1 MDGFTIL
8 VAFIIFIGLLLYTIR
23 VVTTREPPVSP
34 GPTDLE
40 GDVPSPPIG
49 AASSSAHENDDK
61 RFLFDAF
68 LSFRGQDIRNRFVS
82 HLYKDLKRSNV
93 SAFMDNNDL
102 GKGEP
107 IENLLKHV
115 RESRILLPIFSKSY
129 ADSIW
134 CLKEVTEMVEVMKTD
149 QSVDIVPIFFDI
161 EPDDVRCWYRHSQGR
176 FRSASA
182 DEKKKWRK
190 ALRKVTSIHGFS
202 LKNSANGN
210 EAKLVDIIVEEVQA
224 KLGKTALPV
233 AMYPIG
239 MEGHVQE
246 VKKLLKKDGQGV
258 NMIALQGMSGI
269 GKTTIAKAVYNELFH
284 DFHGAS
290 TFISDVGEKFR
301 KGEGVKCQ
309 EQLIYDIMGKED
321 RFKHSIGTTDA
332 GINKVKKTTVSR
344 KVLVVLDDIDRVEQ
358 LQALAGARDWFGSGS
373 VIIITTKDKSLLL
386 KHDIEESQ
394 IYEPKLLDEEE
405 SFQFLVRHV
414 LKGRQPTRK
423 KLDVLREFAKTA
435 GGLPLALEV
444 LGSLLSCERNME
456 EWRIELKNLREIPV
470 EDVERK
476 LRISYDGLRDVEKE
490 IFLDISC
497 FFVGADC
504 RRAIHYYWEACGFYS
519 EPTIKVLQDRSLISL
534 DKQNRFHMH
543 DLLKNMG
550 REIVLRRSKVPKSWE
565 KSRLWSRR
573 DIFDLLQRDEV
584 PSCAVT
590 GIMLNKEVEE
600 GKELGNSVECFRNMH
615 RLRLL
620 HMEGVNFKNKFHY
633 FPKELLWL
641 GLPRCSFESPPLG
654 LNPQKLVILNLS
666 NCNLASLS
674 FFEDMVFENLKVL
687 DLSSTDLTTTPDFGY
702 FPCLVE
708 LILRQCE
715 KLTKVHSSIGKLRSL
730 VTLDLRTCT
739 VLEELPDTICNLR
752 SIEVLHLGWCAKLSS
767 LPAQIGDLI
776 SLKELSLNDTAIRKV
791 PASVGQLTS
800 LLELSL
806 QRCKWLEPLPD
817 SLTGW
822 ISSGRVKMFGTPLR
836 RIEDEMDLSKGVQKL
851 RVSSCK
857 LLAVLP
863 DESCKLV
870 QEFCLADPT
879 VQEFPH
885 SISRLQN
892 LVILT
897 IKCEQLRSLPV
908 WINGRQLEKLRGL
921 EIESK
926 SLKNIPESIGSLE
939 GLKTLK
945 LVCESLDSLP
955 DSIEKLKS
963 LDTFEVAT
971 GNLEQLPRWIG
982 SLRSLRNLKVECSSI
997 KGIPE
1002 SIKQLEELEKL
1013 ELHVDNPRALS
1024 DSAPLPKKLKKFSLS
1039 CNDLENLPDCVWS
1052 LVELEEFSLR
1062 GCGRIEALPDDKLGK
1077 LKNLLHLDLSRTGVK
1092 TIPKNICCLPKL
1104 RSLQITDVGNDTTL
1118 WFE

>member
-1 MDGFTIL
+1 MDGFTTL
-8 VAFIIFIGLLLYTIR
+8 VAFLIFIGLLMYMIR
-23 VVTTREPPVSP
+23 VVTTGEPPVSP
-34 GPTDLE
+34 SDE
-40 GDVPSPPIG
+40 GATELDVASPPIA

-61 RFLFDAF
+61 RFQYNVF
-68 LSFRGQDIRNRFVS
+68 LSFRGNDTRNRFVS
-82 HLYKDLKRSNV
+82 HLYKALKRSNV
-93 SAFMDNNDL
+93 SAFMDNRDL

-107 IENLLKHV
+107 IENLLKHI
-115 RESRILLPIFSKSY
+115 RESRILLPIFSKNY
-129 ADSIW
+129 ASSIW
-134 CLKEVTEMVEVMKTD
+134 CLKEVTEMMEVMKTD
-149 QSVDIVPIFFDI
+149 QSVDIVPTFFDV
-161 EPDDVRCWYRHSQGR
+161 EPDDVRCWYRHSQGQ
-176 FRSASA
+176 FRCASA
-182 DEKKKWRK
+182 GEKKKWRK
-190 ALRKVTSIHGFS
+190 ALRKVTSIHGFT
-202 LKNSANGN
+202 LKNNANGD
-210 EAKLVDIIVEEVQA
+210 EAELVDIIVEEVQS
-224 KLGKTALPV
+224 KLGKTPLHV
-233 AMYPIG
+233 AEYPIG
-239 MEGHVQE
+239 MEGQVQE
-246 VKKLLKKDGQGV
+246 VRKLLKKDGRGV
-258 NMIALQGMSGI
+258 NMIALHGMSGI

-290 TFISDVGEKFR
+290 SFISDVGEKFG

-332 GINKVKKTTVSR
+332 GINKIKETTISR

-358 LQALAGARDWFGSGS
+358 LQALAGARDWFGPGS
-373 VIIITTKDKSLLL
+373 VIIITTKDKNLLS
-386 KHDIEESQ
+386 DIEESQ
-394 IYEPKLLDEEE
+394 IYKPKLLDEEE
-405 SFQFLVRHV
+405 SFQFLVRRV
-414 LKGRQPTRK
+414 LKGRQPTK
-423 KLDVLREFAKTA
+423 KELDMLREIAKTA
-435 GGLPLALEV
+435 GGLPLALKV
-444 LGSLLSCERNME
+444 LGSHLSSKRNME
-456 EWRIELKNLREIPV
+456 EWRIELEKLKEIPDK
-470 EDVERK
+470 DVESK
-476 LRISYDGLRDVEKE
+476 LKISYDGLPDVEKE
-490 IFLDISC
+490 IFLDICC

-504 RRAIHYYWEACGFYS
+504 GRSTHCYWEACRFHS
-519 EPTIKVLQDRSLISL
+519 ESAIKLLQDRSLISL
-534 DKQNRFHMH
+534 DKQNRFHVH

-550 REIVLRRSKVPKSWE
+550 REIVLRRREVRPSWE
-565 KSRLWSRR
+565 MSRLWSRH
-573 DIFDLLQRDEV
+573 DIFHLLQRDEV

-600 GKELGNSVECFRNMH
+600 GKELGNSVECFGNMH
-615 RLRLL
+615 RLRML
-620 HMEGVNFKNKFHY
+620 HMEGVNFKNNFHY

-641 GLPRCSFESPPLG
+641 GLPRCSFKPPPSGNLR
-654 LNPQKLVILNLS
+654 KLVILNLS

-674 FFEDMVFENLKVL
+674 ILGDMVFENLKVL
-687 DLSSTDLTTTPDFGY
+687 DLSSTDLTTIPDFGN

-715 KLTKVHSSIGKLRSL
+715 KLAKVHSSIGKLRNL

-739 VLEELPDTICNLR
+739 VLEELPETICNLR

-800 LLELSL
+800 LLELPL

-870 QEFCLADPT
+870 QEFCLTDPT

-885 SISRLQN
+885 SIRRLQN

-945 LVCESLDSLP
+945 LVCESLESLP

-1024 DSAPLPKKLKKFSLS
+1024 NSAPLPKKLKKFSLS

-1104 RSLQITDVGNDTTL
+1104 RSLQITDVGNDSTF

>member
-8 VAFIIFIGLLLYTIR
+8 VAFIIFIDLLLYMIR
-23 VVTTREPPVSP
+23 EVTTGNPPAPPSDEGAP
-34 GPTDLE
+34 KLE
-40 GDVPSPPIG
+40 SGVPSPLIG

-61 RFLFDAF
+61 RFPFDAF
-68 LSFRGQDIRNRFVS
+68 LSFRGLDIRNRFVS
-82 HLYKDLKRSNV
+82 HLYKALKRSNV

-161 EPDDVRCWYRHSQGR
+161 EPDDVRCWYRHSQGQ
-176 FRSASA
+176 FKGGASA
-182 DEKKKWRK
+182 GEKKKWRK
-190 ALRKVTSIHGFS
+190 ALRKVTSIHGFT
-202 LKNSANGN
+202 LKHTANGD
-210 EAKLVDIIVEEVQA
+210 EAELVDIIVEEVQA

-233 AMYPIG
+233 AKYPIG

-290 TFISDVGEKFR
+290 TFISDVGKKFG
-301 KGEGVKCQ
+301 KDEG
-309 EQLIYDIMGKED
+309 
-321 RFKHSIGTTDA
+321 
-332 GINKVKKTTVSR
+332 
-344 KVLVVLDDIDRVEQ
+344 
-358 LQALAGARDWFGSGS
+358 
-373 VIIITTKDKSLLL
+373 
-386 KHDIEESQ
+386 
-394 IYEPKLLDEEE
+394 
-405 SFQFLVRHV
+405 
-414 LKGRQPTRK
+414 
-423 KLDVLREFAKTA
+423 
-435 GGLPLALEV
+435 
-444 LGSLLSCERNME
+444 
-456 EWRIELKNLREIPV
+456 
-470 EDVERK
+470 
-476 LRISYDGLRDVEKE
+476 
-490 IFLDISC
+490 
-497 FFVGADC
+497 
-504 RRAIHYYWEACGFYS
+504 
-519 EPTIKVLQDRSLISL
+519 DRSLISL

-543 DLLKNMG
+543 DLLRNMG
-550 REIVLRRSKVPKSWE
+550 REIVLRRNQVSPSW
-565 KSRLWSRR
+565 KMSRLWSRH

-584 PSCAVT
+584 PSSEVT

-600 GKELGNSVECFRNMH
+600 GEELGNSVECFRNMH
-615 RLRLL
+615 HLRLL
-620 HMEGVNFKNKFHY
+620 HMEGVNFKNNFHY

-674 FFEDMVFENLKVL
+674 FFGDMVFDKLKVL
-687 DLSSTDLTTTPDFGY
+687 DLSSTDLTTTPDFGN

-730 VTLDLRTCT
+730 ETLDLRTCT

-767 LPAQIGDLI
+767 LPAQIGNLI
-776 SLKELSLNDTAIRKV
+776 SLKELSLNDTAIRNV
-791 PASVGQLTS
+791 PTSVGQLTS

-806 QRCKWLEPLPD
+806 QRCNWLEQLPD

-822 ISSGRVKMFGTPLR
+822 ISTGRVKMFGTPLR
-836 RIEDEMDLSKGVQKL
+836 IVEDEDLSKGVQKL

-870 QEFCLADPT
+870 QEFCLTDPT

-897 IKCEQLRSLPV
+897 MKCEQVRSLPL

-945 LVCESLDSLP
+945 LVCESLESLP

-1024 DSAPLPKKLKKFSLS
+1024 DSAPLPKKLKKFSFS

-1104 RSLQITDVGNDTTL
+1104 RSLQITDVGNDTTF